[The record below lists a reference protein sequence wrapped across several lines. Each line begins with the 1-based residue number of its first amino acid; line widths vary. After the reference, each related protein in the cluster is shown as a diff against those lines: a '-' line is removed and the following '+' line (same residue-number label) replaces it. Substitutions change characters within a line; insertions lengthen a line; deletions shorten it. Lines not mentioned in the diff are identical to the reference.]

1 MACCEQAVTGPQEH
15 LLPFLNKAVQLMS
28 AQTSLLRVSR
38 RVFPEEINI
47 SVGGFNSVKCLV
59 LPSVGGQP
67 VEGLRTKNGRGRR
80 NLPLSLPSYLLN
92 WNIDLLPS
100 DWDLYHQ
107 LPWFSGLHTQTRIK
121 PLAF

>member
-59 LPSVGGQP
+59 LPSVGGHPPSVQGLDRTEKAE
-67 VEGLRTKNGRGRR
+67 EGR
-80 NLPLSLPSYLLN
+80 
-92 WNIDLLPS
+92 I
-100 DWDLYHQ
+100 
-107 LPWFSGLHTQTRIK
+107 HT
-121 PLAF
+121 A